1 MSKVRGSE
9 NTVNRI
15 PGQPAIYGNF
25 SEEFHNLTVVHP
37 CHTPYMKR
45 ELEVRVWTVL
55 EAVAVCV
62 YQASSSLQR
71 SLDW

>member
-37 CHTPYMKR
+37 CHTLR
-45 ELEVRVWTVL
+45 EVRVWPVL

-62 YQASSSLQR
+62 YH
-71 SLDW
+71 

>member
-15 PGQPAIYGNF
+15 PGQSAIYGNF

-37 CHTPYMKR
+37 CHTLR
-45 ELEVRVWTVL
+45 EVRVWTVL
-55 EAVAVCV
+55 EAVAV
-62 YQASSSLQR
+62 LQCACII
-71 SLDW
+71 DD